1 MDSEGSKYEEYKLRS
16 LLAEDSHYAFQLLY
30 DRHRNR
36 VYQTAVRYLKSPH
49 LGQEVV
55 QDVFM
60 KLWFERHDLQRFSS
74 LEAWIY
80 TVARNNIMNRLKR
93 LAVEWKALHHLGNQS
108 VSSDEYTLQ
117 QLDDREY
124 SRVLKEVVAEL
135 PQQQRQVFELARH
148 EKLSYAEI
156 GERLRISPL
165 TVKTHMARALQQI
178 RIQLA
183 GRGIE
188 IPLVI
193 LFLKN
198 FF

>member
-1 MDSEGSKYEEYKLRS
+1 MDFEGSKYEENKLKS

-36 VYQTAVRYLKSPH
+36 VYQTAVHYLKSPH

-93 LAVEWKALHHLGNQS
+93 LAVEWKALHHLGSQS
-108 VSSDEYTLQ
+108 VSSDQHTLQ

-124 SRVLKEVVAEL
+124 SRVLQEVILEL
-135 PQQQRQVFELARH
+135 PQQQRQVFELARQ
-148 EKLSYAEI
+148 EKLTYAEI

-188 IPLVI
+188 IPLLI

>member
-1 MDSEGSKYEEYKLRS
+1 MDSEGSKYEEYKLLA

-36 VYQTAVRYLKSPH
+36 VYQTAVRYLKSPQ

-60 KLWFERHDLQRFSS
+60 KLWFERHDLKRFAS

-93 LAVEWKALHHLGNQS
+93 LAVEWKALHHLGHRS
-108 VSSDEYTLQ
+108 ASSDQHTLQ

-124 SRVLKEVVAEL
+124 SRILQEVIADL

-178 RIQLA
+178 RIRLA
-183 GRGIE
+183 GKGIE

-193 LFLKN
+193 FFLKN

>member
-1 MDSEGSKYEEYKLRS
+1 MLADDSQ
-16 LLAEDSHYAFQLLY
+16 YAFQLIY

-36 VYQTAVRYLKSPH
+36 VYQTAVRYLKSPQ

-60 KLWFERHDLQRFSS
+60 KLWFERHNLQRFNS

-93 LAVEWKALHHLGNQS
+93 LAVEWKARQYLHHQPAPAEW
-108 VSSDEYTLQ
+108 DTLHRLQ
-117 QLDDREY
+117 DREY
-124 SRVLKEVVAEL
+124 SQLLHEVITSL

-148 EKLSYAEI
+148 EKMSYAEI
-156 GERLRISPL
+156 GEQLNISPL

-178 RIQLA
+178 RAQFL

-188 IPLVI
+188 IPLVL
-193 LFLKN
+193 LFFKH

>member
-1 MDSEGSKYEEYKLRS
+1 MDSEGSKYEEYKLLA

-36 VYQTAVRYLKSPH
+36 VYQTAVRYLKSPQ

-60 KLWFERHDLQRFSS
+60 KLWFERHDLKRFAS

-93 LAVEWKALHHLGNQS
+93 LAVEWKALHHLGHRS
-108 VSSDEYTLQ
+108 ASSDQHTLQ

-124 SRVLKEVVAEL
+124 SRILQEVIADL

-178 RIQLA
+178 RVRLA
-183 GRGIE
+183 GKGIE

-193 LFLKN
+193 FFLKN